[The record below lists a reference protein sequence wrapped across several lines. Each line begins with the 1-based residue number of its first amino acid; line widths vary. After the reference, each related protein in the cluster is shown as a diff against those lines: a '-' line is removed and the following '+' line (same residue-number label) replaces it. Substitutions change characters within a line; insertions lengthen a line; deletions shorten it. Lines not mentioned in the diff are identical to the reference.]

1 MSQPNKSPVPIE
13 LISDLLLNLQATL
26 KSLRLYPLQHPLL
39 VSSVDKLKQAINQ
52 FFTRVDT
59 LRLRLKRQ
67 YIFVS
72 GQPINKGDEVLET
85 LSIQI
90 YRLGIRE
97 LTFNQGL
104 TDDEL
109 IKFLQFLNTDPAQIL
124 EKEGGESFWEAAQF
138 TSIKIN
144 ETLRQEIFRISEYGE
159 TREQKAG
166 SSDNLS
172 AVILLADFLG
182 GQEKTP
188 SREAFHLLGTLMSQP
203 VRLAG
208 MLQALARTEGSDPG
222 GASEKEYIIKAFGKL
237 ISLVQQQPIDQQ
249 KNLYQQLAQC
259 LGAFEPGIKKALLE
273 HISADAKNDP
283 AYSQVLA
290 EIPAKVL
297 GPLLQGQLDS
307 GTSQAEIA
315 ALVNGLP
322 LSTQGKSSLFRE
334 LKIADHLELA
344 EKAMSPKPQQQV
356 ALSPAEIT
364 EIQYQ
369 VPPDINSI
377 LADLSHYTEQELNEI
392 VKLSQINTPSE
403 REEAFLQVMTELLRI
418 EPNQEKN
425 RDLAQTYE
433 NRVRI
438 YLDNNII
445 DWAVK
450 YLQVVRDLAE
460 DPAISTESKKSARQ
474 LLLSLGTKEVV
485 QKLVDTVKNIEKD
498 DAVYVQIQKYLTL
511 LPGDSTPFLIELLG
525 AEEILA
531 VRRLLCQVISEVSK
545 DNLEY
550 LWNRLTDPNW
560 HLVRNIVL
568 ILGLINNDRS
578 LSRLGDLLKHAN
590 ARVRVEVIKSLGL
603 SSNPSVFYYLL
614 KGLKDKDEQVKI
626 VAIEWLGNIQDQRA
640 IPVLLQLVKKFDPF
654 GWSLNL
660 KREALES
667 LGLLKAQEAG
677 PFLEKLVQGRWVG
690 FIGSRKTLLPE
701 AGKALEQIKGKKKD
715 DQ

>member
-26 KSLRLYPLQHPLL
+26 KSFRLYPLQHPLL
-39 VSSVDKLKQAINQ
+39 VSSIDKLKQAINQ
-52 FFTRVDT
+52 FFTTFDT

-72 GQPINKGDEVLET
+72 GQLVNKGDEVLEN
-85 LSIQI
+85 LSMHI

-97 LTFNQGL
+97 LIFNQGL
-104 TDDEL
+104 ADDEL
-109 IKFLQFLNTDPAQIL
+109 IKFLQFLNTDPAQIVD
-124 EKEGGESFWEAAQF
+124 KEGGETFWEAAQF

-144 ETLRQEIFRISEYGE
+144 ETLRQEIFRISESGE
-159 TREQKAG
+159 SQEQNAG
-166 SSDNLS
+166 PNDNLS

-188 SREAFHLLGTLMSQP
+188 SRAAFHLLGTLMSKP
-203 VRLAG
+203 GRLAG
-208 MLQALARTEGSDPG
+208 MLQALSRAEGSDQG
-222 GASEKEYIIKAFGKL
+222 RESEKEYIIKAFGKL

-273 HISADAKNDP
+273 HISAGAKSDP
-283 AYSQVLA
+283 AYSQILA
-290 EIPAKVL
+290 EIPAKALV
-297 GPLLQGQLDS
+297 PLLQEHMNT
-307 GTSQAEIA
+307 GTSQAEIT

-322 LSTQGKSSLFRE
+322 LSNQGKSSLFRE

-344 EKAMSPKPQQQV
+344 EKAALSKPQQQV

-369 VPPDINSI
+369 VPPDINTI

-392 VKLSQINTPSE
+392 VKLAQINTPAE

-418 EPNQEKN
+418 EHNPEKN
-425 RDLAQTYE
+425 KILAQTYE

-450 YLQVVRDLAE
+450 YLLAVKDLTE
-460 DPAISTESKKSARQ
+460 DPAVSAESRKSGRQ
-474 LLLSLGTKEVV
+474 LLINLGTREVV

-498 DAVYVQIQKYLTL
+498 DAAYVQIQKYLTI

-525 AEEILA
+525 EEEMLA
-531 VRRLLCQVISEVSK
+531 VRRLLCQVISEISK

-550 LWNRLTDPNW
+550 LWNKLADPNW

-568 ILGLINNDRS
+568 ILGLINDDRS
-578 LSRLGDLLKHAN
+578 LSRLGDLLKHDN

-603 SSNPSVFYYLL
+603 SSNPRVFDYLL
-614 KGLKDKDEQVKI
+614 KGLSDKDEQVKI
-626 VAIEWLGNIQDQRA
+626 VAIEWLGNIHDQRA
-640 IPVLLQLVKKFDPF
+640 IPVLLQIVKKFDPF
-654 GWSLNL
+654 GWRLNL

-667 LGLLKAQEAG
+667 LGLLKAQEAA
-677 PFLEKLVQGRWVG
+677 PFLEKLVRGKWVG
-690 FIGSRKTLLPE
+690 FIGPRKTLLPE
-701 AGKALEQIKGKKKD
+701 AEKALEQIKGKKKD
-715 DQ
+715 DR